1 MDLANIWAQGAAF
14 GLGGASSYT
23 LAQEMINKKGI
34 VWDFKNKEFNIFKSC
49 KDYNR
54 FIEKI
59 HPESV
64 QKCENQ
70 QPDIIEIRKT
80 IDIIK

>member
-1 MDLANIWAQGAAF
+1 M
-14 GLGGASSYT
+14 SHT
-23 LAQEMINKKGI
+23 KGI
-34 VWDFKNKEFNIFKSC
+34 IWDFKNKEFNIFKNC

-59 HPESV
+59 HTESI

-70 QPDIIEIRKT
+70 QPDITEIRKT